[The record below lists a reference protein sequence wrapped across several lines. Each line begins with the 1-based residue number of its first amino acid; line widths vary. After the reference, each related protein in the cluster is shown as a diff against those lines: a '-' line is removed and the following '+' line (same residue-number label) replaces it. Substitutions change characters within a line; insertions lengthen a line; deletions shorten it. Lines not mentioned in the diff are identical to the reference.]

1 MELKTKYTALA
12 VAMAFVAGTAA
23 AQHTDEFTRSVSH
36 EDYRK
41 GAGLRASD
49 LVGANVENAEGD
61 TVGEIEELVIP
72 SGDQDDIRVI
82 VSVGGVLDVGDK
94 LVALPYDDLRV
105 SPDGDTF
112 YIDRSEAQLKQA
124 PEFKYD
130 AQADAGRTTQ
140 RAPTATNDRT
150 TDRATN
156 DRVTPDRPRTTAQT
170 AVTPAKSNV
179 ALDVFDHR
187 ASEIIGATVVDDRG
201 ESVAKIDDIV
211 VSIDDH
217 KLHAV
222 LAFGGFVGFGEKL
235 ITLPLDG
242 LQITPTDGDPKVR
255 IPMTGEQ
262 LEQLVESRP
271 AFHYERQVAQ
281 APGNAPRG

>member
-1 MELKTKYTALA
+1 MELKTKYAALA

-36 EDYRK
+36 EEYRK
-41 GAGLRASD
+41 GAGLRVSD

-61 TVGEIEELVIP
+61 TLGEIEEVLI
-72 SGDQDDIRVI
+72 SGGPEDIRVI

-94 LVALPYDDLRV
+94 LVALPYKELRV

-112 YIDRSEAQLKQA
+112 YIDRSEAQLEAA
-124 PEFKYD
+124 PEFERD
-130 AQADAGRTTQ
+130 AQTGAERTTQ
-140 RAPTATNDRT
+140 RTPTT
-150 TDRATN
+150 TTERATS
-156 DRVTPDRPRTTAQT
+156 DRVATDRPRTAAQT
-170 AVTPAKSNV
+170 AATPAKTNL

-187 ASEIIGATVVDDRG
+187 ASEIIGATVLDDRG
-201 ESVAKIDDIV
+201 ESVAKIDDLV

-222 LAFGGFVGFGEKL
+222 VAFGGFAGFGEKL

-242 LQITPTDGDPKVR
+242 LQITRTDGDPQVR

-271 AFHYERQVAQ
+271 AFRYERQVAQ

>member
-1 MELKTKYTALA
+1 MEPKSKYAVLA
-12 VAMAFVAGTAA
+12 VALAFVAGPVG
-23 AQHTDEFTRSVSH
+23 AQDTDDFARSVSH
-36 EDYRK
+36 EQYRK
-41 GAGLRASD
+41 GAGLRASE
-49 LVGANVENAEGD
+49 LVGERVQNANGD
-61 TVGEIEELVIP
+61 TLGEIEELVMP
-72 SGDQDDIRVI
+72 TGAENDIRVI
-82 VSVGGVLDVGDK
+82 LSVGGLLDVGDK
-94 LVALPYDDLRV
+94 LVAVPYDDLRV

-112 YIDRSEAQLKQA
+112 YIDRSEAQLKAA

-140 RAPTATNDRT
+140 QTPTAAART
-150 TDRATN
+150 TT
-156 DRVTPDRPRTTAQT
+156 DRPRTNVPTAL
-170 AVTPAKSNV
+170 TPAKTNL

-187 ASEIIGATVVDDRG
+187 ASDIIGATVLDDRG

-222 LAFGGFVGFGEKL
+222 LAFGGFAGFGEKL
-235 ITLPLDG
+235 ITLPMDG
-242 LQITPTDGDPKVR
+242 LQISSSDGDAKVR

>member
-1 MELKTKYTALA
+1 MEPKIKYAALA
-12 VAMAFVAGTAA
+12 VAMAFLAGTAA
-23 AQHTDEFTRSVSH
+23 AQHTDEYTRSVSH
-36 EDYRK
+36 AEYRK
-41 GAGLRASD
+41 GADLRASEI
-49 LVGANVENAEGD
+49 VGARIRNAEGN
-61 TVGEIEELVIP
+61 TLGEIEELVVP

-94 LVALPYDDLRV
+94 LVALPYKDLRV

-112 YIDRSEAQLKQA
+112 YIDRSEAQLKAA

-140 RAPTATNDRT
+140 QAPTAAARST
-150 TDRATN
+150 T
-156 DRVTPDRPRTTAQT
+156 DRPRTAAQT
-170 AVTPAKSNV
+170 AVTPAKTNL

-187 ASEIIGATVVDDRG
+187 ASDIIGATVLDDRG

-222 LAFGGFVGFGEKL
+222 LAFGGFAGFGEKL
-235 ITLPLDG
+235 ITLPFDG
-242 LQITPTDGDPKVR
+242 LQISSSAGDAKVR

-281 APGNAPRG
+281 APGNTPRG